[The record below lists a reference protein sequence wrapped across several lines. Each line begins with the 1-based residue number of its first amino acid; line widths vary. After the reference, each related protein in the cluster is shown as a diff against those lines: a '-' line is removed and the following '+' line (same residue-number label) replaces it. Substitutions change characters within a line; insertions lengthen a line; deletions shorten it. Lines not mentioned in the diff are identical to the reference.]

1 MAQTADETN
10 MSSSLPP
17 LKRIVDEGLLI
28 ALSAVRMA
36 VKNDIIIGA
45 LRDHIDFDPARY
57 AQTARHELD
66 VLARQNDE
74 YGKRVGRLRKDLA
87 RSGRVH
93 LLTEDERAD
102 ISQFALRRRVHRK
115 LADALDAVA
124 GDDDQVARIVEDAQ
138 RAASNE
144 IREAVS
150 ARLIRLAIDS
160 RDPEYEERRAD
171 RLEML
176 LLVNLAMLR
185 SEHAVASGTAL
196 NEY

>member
-1 MAQTADETN
+1 
-10 MSSSLPP
+10 MSASLPP

-45 LRDHIDFDPARY
+45 LRDHVDYDPARY
-57 AQTARHELD
+57 ARTARHELG

-74 YGKRVGRLRKDLA
+74 YGRRVGRLRKELT

-93 LLTEDERAD
+93 LLTEDERGD
-102 ISQFALRRRVHRK
+102 ISQYALRGRVHKK
-115 LADALDAVA
+115 LADALNAVA
-124 GDDDQVARIVEDAQ
+124 GDETQVALIVEGAQ
-138 RAASNE
+138 QAASDE
-144 IREAVS
+144 IRDAVS
-150 ARLIRLAIDS
+150 SRLIRLAIDA
-160 RDPEYEERRAD
+160 RDPEYEERRAE

-176 LLVNLAMLR
+176 RLVNLAMLE
-185 SEHAVASGTAL
+185 SERAAASGAAR

>member
-1 MAQTADETN
+1 
-10 MSSSLPP
+10 MSPSLPP
-17 LKRIVDEGLLI
+17 LKRMVDEGLLI
-28 ALSAVRMA
+28 AVSAVRMA

-45 LRDHIDFDPARY
+45 LRDHIDYDPARY
-57 AQTARHELD
+57 AQAARHELD
-66 VLARQNDE
+66 LLARQNDE
-74 YGKRVGRLRKDLA
+74 YGKRVRRLGKDLA

-102 ISQFALRRRVHRK
+102 ISQFALRGRVHKK

-124 GDDDQVARIVEDAQ
+124 ADDDQVSHIVEGAQ
-138 RAASNE
+138 RAASDE
-144 IREAVS
+144 IRDAVS
-150 ARLIRLAIDS
+150 ARLIRQAIDS

-176 LLVNLAMLR
+176 LLVNLATLKA
-185 SEHAVASGTAL
+185 EHAAASGTAR

>member
-1 MAQTADETN
+1 
-10 MSSSLPP
+10 MSASLPP

-74 YGKRVGRLRKDLA
+74 YAKRVHGLRKVLA

-124 GDDDQVARIVEDAQ
+124 GDDDQVAGIVEGAQ
-138 RAASNE
+138 RAASDE
-144 IREAVS
+144 LRDAVS

-176 LLVNLAMLR
+176 LLVNLAMLKAD
-185 SEHAVASGTAL
+185 HAVASGTAL